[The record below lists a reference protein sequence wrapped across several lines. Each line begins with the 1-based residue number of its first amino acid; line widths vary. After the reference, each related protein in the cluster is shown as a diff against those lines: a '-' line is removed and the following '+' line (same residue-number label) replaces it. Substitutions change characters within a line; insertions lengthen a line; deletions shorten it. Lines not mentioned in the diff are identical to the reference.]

1 MPHLFMAGD
10 FNLPDIEWAS
20 ETLKSTRVYNTGVSY
35 KMLGITR
42 DNYISQVNFQLTRHR
57 NILDLLFVT
66 NPDLVKEIH
75 TSPGMSDHDIVIADI
90 DIKAKINRK
99 TTRTVH
105 LYGKANW
112 TKIKN
117 DLCSFQ
123 Q

>member
-1 MPHLFMAGD
+1 MAGD

-42 DNYISQVNFQLTRHR
+42 DNYISQVNFQPTRHG